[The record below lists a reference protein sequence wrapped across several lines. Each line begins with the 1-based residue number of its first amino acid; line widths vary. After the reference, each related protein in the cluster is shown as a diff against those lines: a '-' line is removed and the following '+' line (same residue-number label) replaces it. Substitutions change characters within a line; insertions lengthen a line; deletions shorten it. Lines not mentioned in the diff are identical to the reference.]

1 MQENAIAKASQERL
15 KQAFESRSEKPE
27 TLAREMLRQGD
38 VQVTDILSWID
49 DQEQAA
55 TDSGDIAL
63 MEELG
68 DIKKAVNEAYA
79 KLKTGLEQAKR
90 TVDNRTEEIDADWG
104 TAAAEGAESRTETI
118 DLGEKIDRLTFSE
131 LDKNELSGWFG
142 QEGLEPGLREDAIDR
157 IADKAREAIENSAF
171 SMADLDK
178 LVELASVEGP
188 GEAVKKEMAD
198 SVSGVGKKFAEKL
211 LTDKAYRES
220 LMQTTEVLEGSMSG
234 GGPKIC
240 EARSLRNLVA
250 MHEIFRNESG
260 EGSSLRDVLNAM
272 NLTRHTPDL
281 KHIENPDPILKI
293 DTLSFDD
300 ATGDI
305 TTTLDAKLYFDDPSG
320 SGNQVVRNFE
330 LNESRVDGQ
339 PAREKMVHHESF
351 VLADQLQGSG
361 LAAELLNDSF
371 TEYEKMGVDSVSL
384 KANDTVGGYTW
395 ASSGFG
401 FDKDKNAQLRLI
413 NKRISEASKKKGSAL
428 SSSEVTGIRMDTI
441 KEFEGTPDEEKNE
454 LYKGFVKNLIDD
466 AKTLFTAKLTQ
477 KEIDVTRPEV
487 AEILAEFDEL
497 MDESKI
503 PDKLL
508 TITPQDIALVGR
520 GKFTLYSDEEN
531 NWYTK
536 DELAE
541 AEKNG
546 LDRKK
551 AGIRENHAGKLGL
564 LGSGWYGKANRG
576 AQFDAVRTKAKR
588 SAEAARSKRKTT
600 Q

>member
-1 MQENAIAKASQERL
+1 M
-15 KQAFESRSEKPE
+15 
-27 TLAREMLRQGD
+27 D
-38 VQVTDILSWID
+38 
-49 DQEQAA
+49 
-55 TDSGDIAL
+55 
-63 MEELG
+63 
-68 DIKKAVNEAYA
+68 
-79 KLKTGLEQAKR
+79 QAKR
-90 TVDNRTEEIDADWG
+90 TTETSDEDVDEGWDTASTEE
-104 TAAAEGAESRTETI
+104 AENQT
-118 DLGEKIDRLTFSE
+118 EKIDIGERISGLTFAE
-131 LDKNELSGWFG
+131 LDAQELSEWFG
-142 QEGLEPGLREDAIDR
+142 GKSLEDVAREDMIGQ
-157 IADKAREAIENSAF
+157 IALKAREAIENAGF
-171 SMADLDK
+171 ATTDLDK
-178 LVELASVEGP
+178 LVELAAVEGP
-188 GEAVKKEMAD
+188 GEAIKKELAD
-198 SVSGVGKKFAEKL
+198 SVSGVGKKFAEIL

-220 LMQTTEVLEGSMSG
+220 LKQTTEVLEGSLPG

-260 EGSSLRDVLNAM
+260 EGSALRDVLGAM
-272 NLTRHTPDL
+272 NLTRHTSDL
-281 KHIENPDPILKI
+281 KYIKNPDPILKV
-293 DTLSFDD
+293 DTLSIDD
-300 ATGDI
+300 ETGDLM
-305 TTTLDAKLYFDDPSG
+305 TTVDAKLHFDDPSG
-320 SGNQVVRNFE
+320 SGNQVFRNFE
-330 LNESRVDGQ
+330 LNETRVDGKS
-339 PAREKMVHHESF
+339 AREKIVHHESF

-413 NKRISEASKKKGSAL
+413 NKRISEAGKKKGTIL
-428 SSSEVTGIRMDTI
+428 SPGEMMGIRMDAQ
-441 KEFEGTPDEEKNE
+441 KEFESTPAEEKNE

-466 AKTLFTAKLTQ
+466 AKTLFTAKLMQ
-477 KEIDVTRPEV
+477 KDIDLDRPEV
-487 AEILAEFDEL
+487 ADILAEFDEL
-497 MDESKI
+497 IDESKT

-536 DELAE
+536 EELEE

-576 AQFDAVRTKAKR
+576 AQFDTVRTKAKR
-588 SAEAARSKRKTT
+588 SAEAARTKRTT
-600 Q
+600 KQ